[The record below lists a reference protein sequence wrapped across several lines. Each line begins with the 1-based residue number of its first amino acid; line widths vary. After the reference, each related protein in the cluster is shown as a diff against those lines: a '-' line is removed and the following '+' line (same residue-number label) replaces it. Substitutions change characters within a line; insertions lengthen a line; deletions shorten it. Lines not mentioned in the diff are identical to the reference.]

1 LPLEI
6 NYKERMVEILYTR
19 LLYPHLCTCFKP
31 GLDFQRHM
39 SCFFFMYNELKWEV
53 IVRLVD
59 FGANCCSSLFRT
71 EWPVCTTYAFTSLYN
86 ICIHPFVQHM
96 YSPVY
101 TTYVFTSLYNICI
114 HQFVQHIYSPV
125 CTTYVFTSLY
135 NICIHQ
141 FVQHMYS
148 PVCTTYIFTSL
159 YNICIHQFV
168 QHMYSPV
175 CTTYVFTSLYNI
187 CIHQFVQHMYS
198 WDLHW
203 FNGVMVNVLSSS
215 VSIHD
220 HVKPKDYIS

>member
-19 LLYPHLCTCFKP
+19 LLYPHLCTCFKL
-31 GLDFQRHM
+31 GSDFQRHM
-39 SCFFFMYNELKWEV
+39 SWVFFMYNELKWEV
-53 IVRLVD
+53 IVRFVD

-148 PVCTTYIFTSL
+148 PVCTTYVFMRFALVQWCNGKCSFIECIDPRSCQTKRLHILNIVSPYLKWHCIFSFL
-159 YNICIHQFV
+159 RRF
-168 QHMYSPV
+168 
-175 CTTYVFTSLYNI
+175 F
-187 CIHQFVQHMYS
+187 
-198 WDLHW
+198 
-203 FNGVMVNVLSSS
+203 LSSLTANTFTGLDC
-215 VSIHD
+215 ICE
-220 HVKPKDYIS
+220 

>member
-86 ICIHPFVQHM
+86 ICIH
-96 YSPVY
+96 
-101 TTYVFTSLYNICI
+101 
-114 HQFVQHIYSPV
+114 
-125 CTTYVFTSLY
+125 
-135 NICIHQ
+135 
-141 FVQHMYS
+141 
-148 PVCTTYIFTSL
+148 
-159 YNICIHQFV
+159 QFV

-175 CTTYVFTSLYNI
+175 CTTYVFMRFALVQWCNGKCSFIECIDPRSCQTKRLHILNI
-187 CIHQFVQHMYS
+187 VSPYLKWHCIFS
-198 WDLHW
+198 FLRR
-203 FNGVMVNVLSSS
+203 FFLSSLTANTFTGLDC
-215 VSIHD
+215 ICE
-220 HVKPKDYIS
+220 